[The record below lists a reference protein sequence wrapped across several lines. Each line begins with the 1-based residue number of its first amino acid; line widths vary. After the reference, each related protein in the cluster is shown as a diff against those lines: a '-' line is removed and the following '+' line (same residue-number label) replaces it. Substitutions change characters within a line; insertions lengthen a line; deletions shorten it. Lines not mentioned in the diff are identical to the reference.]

1 MNRCKVRLNVP
12 IDHAYGKTSKVYK
25 YGVREIMKTC
35 EPCEFKIELLKS
47 IAYLNKIRYLLK
59 QRETY
64 FPDVI
69 VYIKEKDKVSPL
81 YYCMNCLL
89 HYTCFHHFYLF
100 HCYRIIAKIYIN
112 MNY

>member
-12 IDHAYGKTSKVYK
+12 IDHAYGKTSKIYK

-47 IAYLNKIRYLLK
+47 ISYLNKIRYLLK

-69 VYIKEKDKVSPL
+69 VYVKEMDKVSP
-81 YYCMNCLL
+81 CIVFF
-89 HYTCFHHFYLF
+89 T
-100 HCYRIIAKIYIN
+100 IIFSMIFIIYFIVIE
-112 MNY
+112 